1 LGFKYIVVTEKKIKT
16 PNSIISII
24 NLNFISYFLTVFIL
38 ICLVGY
44 KMING
49 FIPGFCINLRTPS
62 SSVKTVFL
70 VGEDPSFFLALV
82 YLRD

>member
-1 LGFKYIVVTEKKIKT
+1 
-16 PNSIISII
+16 
-24 NLNFISYFLTVFIL
+24 VFIL